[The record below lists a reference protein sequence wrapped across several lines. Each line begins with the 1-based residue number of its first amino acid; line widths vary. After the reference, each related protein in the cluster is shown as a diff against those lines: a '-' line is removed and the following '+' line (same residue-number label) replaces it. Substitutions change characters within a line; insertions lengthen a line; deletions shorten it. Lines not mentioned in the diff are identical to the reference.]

1 VIELVQL
8 ATSKV
13 IVVSLAV
20 IGAGLTTLARGIAG
34 AVVAVLGF
42 GRVQNPKAVRNK
54 ITKILVWLGYAAM
67 SLSVFLFI
75 VSGFI
80 VDLF

>member
-1 VIELVQL
+1 MIELVQL
-8 ATSKV
+8 ATSKAT
-13 IVVSLAV
+13 VVSLAV
-20 IGAGLTTLARGIAG
+20 VGAGLTTFAKGIG
-34 AVVAVLGF
+34 GVAVSILGV

-54 ITKILVWLGYAAM
+54 TTKILVWLGYGAM
-67 SLSVFLFI
+67 SLIVFLFI

>member
-1 VIELVQL
+1 MIELVQL

-20 IGAGLTTLARGIAG
+20 IGAGLTTFAQGIAG
-34 AVVAVLGF
+34 AVVVVLGF

>member
-1 VIELVQL
+1 MIELVL
-8 ATSKV
+8 LVTSKA

-20 IGAGLTTLARGIAG
+20 IGAGLTTFAKGIGG
-34 AVVAVLGF
+34 AVVAVLG
-42 GRVQNPKAVRNK
+42 GERIQRPKAVRNK
-54 ITKILVWLGYAAM
+54 ITRVLVWLGYTAM